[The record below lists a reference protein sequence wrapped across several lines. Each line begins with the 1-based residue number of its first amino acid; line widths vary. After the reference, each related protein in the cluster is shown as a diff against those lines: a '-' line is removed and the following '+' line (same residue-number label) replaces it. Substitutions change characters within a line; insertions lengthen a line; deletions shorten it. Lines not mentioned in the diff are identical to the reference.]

1 MEHMQVFNY
10 NDSRIRIFELD
21 GDPWFVGKDVASIL
35 GYAKPENVLAAHVD
49 EEDKTTTLIQGD
61 GSNYKS
67 KMTIIN
73 ESGLYSL
80 ILSSK
85 LPSAKAFKRW
95 VTSEVLPAIRKHE
108 VYITPAMAE
117 KMLNDPRVM
126 IRVLEELQ
134 SERERRI
141 KAENE
146 MLESKPLIDF
156 ANHVGA
162 AVGKSSNIYMKTMAK
177 LLCDGGIVIGGNK
190 LFELLRNNKILM
202 ADNLP
207 YQQYVDRG
215 YFVVKESTYLKGEDY
230 GVSQTTLVTPKG
242 QMWIFDKIKDWMN

>member
-10 NDSRIRIFELD
+10 NDSRIRTFELD
-21 GDPWFVGKDVASIL
+21 GDPWFVGKDVAAIL
-35 GYAKPENVLAAHVD
+35 GYAKPENALAAHVD

-80 ILSSK
+80 ILYSK

-108 VYITPAMAE
+108 AYITPAMAE
-117 KMLNDPRVM
+117 KMLNDLRVM

-146 MLESKPLIDF
+146 MLENKPLIDF
-156 ANHVGA
+156 ANHVSA
-162 AVGKSSNIYMKTMAK
+162 AVGEYSNIYMKTMAK

-202 ADNLP
+202 VGNLP
-207 YQQYVDRG
+207 Y
-215 YFVVKESTYLKGEDY
+215 
-230 GVSQTTLVTPKG
+230 
-242 QMWIFDKIKDWMN
+242 

>member
-1 MEHMQVFNY
+1 MEHMKVFNY
-10 NDSRIRIFELD
+10 NDSRIRTFELD
-21 GDPWFVGKDVASIL
+21 GDPWFVGKDVAVIL
-35 GYAKPENVLAAHVD
+35 GYAKPENALAAHVD
-49 EEDKTTTLIQGD
+49 GEDKTTTLIQGD

-108 VYITPAMAE
+108 AYITPAMAE

-146 MLESKPLIDF
+146 ILESKPLIDF
-156 ANHVGA
+156 ANHVSA

-177 LLCDGGIVIGGNK
+177 LLCDGGIIVGGNK
-190 LFELLRNNKILM
+190 LFELLRDNKILM

-207 YQQYVDRG
+207 YQQYIDRG

-242 QMWIFDKIKDWMN
+242 QMWIFDKIKSWMN

>member
-10 NDSRIRIFELD
+10 NDSRIRTFELD
-21 GDPWFVGKDVASIL
+21 GNPWFVGKDVAAIL
-35 GYAKPENVLAAHVD
+35 GYAKPENALAAHVD

-108 VYITPAMAE
+108 AYITPAMAE

-156 ANHVGA
+156 ANHVSA

-207 YQQYVDRG
+207 YQQYIDRG